1 MSDNTTQNASIS
13 QRIMQTF
20 TVQGLETPIRLTKW
34 LQGHFKI
41 PYAYAKQL
49 IRKGSLRI
57 NGKRVRTE
65 CNVSNDDA
73 IAVYATI
80 SIPDLTAKRPISEH
94 LVVSTTELLN
104 QNILFK
110 DERILAI
117 NKPRGLATQGGSE
130 IKISVDDVLDRFK
143 FEMGIRPRLVHRL
156 DKDTSGVLLLARTKH
171 VATALAEC
179 FKSNS
184 LSKKYLAL
192 VAGKVFPTSGTIEGA
207 VAKCGSDDEAKDAI
221 TKYKVVS
228 HKDGLTLVE
237 FMPVTG
243 RTHQI
248 RIHAAK
254 FLNAPIL
261 GDTKYGGKAAAHKH
275 LCLHA
280 YEIKIDNLFGKP
292 YKITAPLPEYMLA
305 FTDKYF

>member
-1 MSDNTTQNASIS
+1 M
-13 QRIMQTF
+13 
-20 TVQGLETPIRLTKW
+20 QGLETPIRLTKW

-41 PYAYAKQL
+41 SYAYAKQL
-49 IRKGSLRI
+49 IRKGAIRI
-57 NGKRVRTE
+57 NSKRVRNE
-65 CNVSNDDA
+65 CDVSNGDA

-80 SIPDLTAKRPISEH
+80 SIPDLPAKRPISET
-94 LVVSTTELLN
+94 LITSTAKVLN
-104 QNILFK
+104 DNILFK
-110 DERILAI
+110 DDRIIAL
-117 NKPRGLATQGGSE
+117 NKPRGLPTQGGSG

-143 FEMGIRPRLVHRL
+143 FEIEVKPRLVHRL
-156 DKDTSGVLLLARTKH
+156 DKDTSGVLLLARTKR
-171 VATALAEC
+171 VAIALAEH
-179 FKSNS
+179 FKGN
-184 LSKKYLAL
+184 LVSKKYLAL
-192 VAGKVFPTSGTIEGA
+192 VVGKVFPISGIIEGA
-207 VAKCGSDDEAKDAI
+207 ISKCGALDEAKDAI
-221 TKYKVVS
+221 TKYKVIS

-261 GDTKYGGKAAAHKH
+261 GDTKYGGAVAAHKH

-280 YEIKIDNLFGKP
+280 YEIKIDNFFGKQ
-292 YKITAPLPEYMLA
+292 YKITAPLPEYMAA